1 MNCAMIAHMVAS
13 SSEDQSVRDA
23 ATRELQQVL
32 AAKIAC
38 EASITKLMALSK
50 AHRMRG
56 EEGAVPRSPKVIT
69 PRKESAAFLAFKE
82 SVVGGAVSYPPSLMT
97 SSPSDPMAA
106 V

>member
-1 MNCAMIAHMVAS
+1 MAILRNQSQDLGDEMKRAMIAHLVAS

-23 ATRELQQVL
+23 AIGELQRVL

-50 AHRMRG
+50 AYRMKG
-56 EEGAVPRSPKVIT
+56 EGGTVPRSPKVIT

-82 SVVGGAVSYPPSLMT
+82 SVVAEL
-97 SSPSDPMAA
+97 
-106 V
+106 